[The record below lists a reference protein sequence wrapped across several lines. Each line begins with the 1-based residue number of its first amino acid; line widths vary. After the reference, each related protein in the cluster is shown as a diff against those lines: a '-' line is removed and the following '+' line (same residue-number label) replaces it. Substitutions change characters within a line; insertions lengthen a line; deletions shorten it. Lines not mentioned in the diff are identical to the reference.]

1 MALADVMPLFDPVV
15 VLLAAPLVAWALMAV
30 YWIMN
35 KREAYA
41 KRLPSAKGILGEL
54 KKRDGKATESACYS
68 LLIKKLELCY
78 QGRAV
83 SLNADKELDVM
94 KARKL
99 ALDVLGDIIRELSST
114 YALALEQKKEKTES
128 KVTDLEQKKGET
140 ESKVTDLEQKKG
152 KSESKVTDDEREEEF
167 DEAEFLGVIE
177 KLTVAAVPMLLTEIH
192 SGDGT
197 WQTFYRKNHKGSGY
211 LIARKEF
218 LLTRLSTGKDLE
230 AIIAQVL
237 RVAGGDTPG
246 ALTSDALKD
255 AIKEAA
261 QR

>member
-114 YALALEQKKEKTES
+114 YALA
-128 KVTDLEQKKGET
+128 LEQKKGET